1 MGGAICAPAAYKTH
15 ISVLET
21 PKMSTPPDVAVEE
34 MTCAMSRISFK
45 SIIPNAGD
53 VRMTDIDGVQYLW
66 AVDLAM
72 AVTGKNRKD
81 AGEMLG
87 DLKAHLFDKGRFVVK
102 RLPGNGKWGVR
113 LVTIKDALELVMM
126 LPGSVA
132 RSVRSGLCQIL
143 TRHLSGDPTL
153 AAETANNARIGAV
166 AACEAFLGQAMAS
179 AKRMREADPELGYV
193 YGTVSDA
200 FPGLVKI
207 GHTGNLNA
215 RLISMNTSCAPLPHR
230 FVAVAPTYHP
240 ARDERTAHAYFADQR
255 EEGEFFRVTVEEL
268 QTFMDR
274 YITPKYDGGYKER
287 L

>member
-1 MGGAICAPAAYKTH
+1 
-15 ISVLET
+15 
-21 PKMSTPPDVAVEE
+21 MSTPPDVAVEE
-34 MTCAMSRISFK
+34 MTHAMSRISFK

-53 VRMTDIDGVQYLW
+53 VRMTDIDGVPYVW
-66 AVDLAM
+66 AIDLVM
-72 AVTGKNRKD
+72 AVKCVNRKNAARDLD
-81 AGEMLG
+81 AIPV
-87 DLKAHLFDKGRFVVK
+87 AFFDKGRFVIK
-102 RLPGNGKWGVR
+102 RLPGNGKWGVK

-126 LPGSVA
+126 LPGSMA
-132 RSVRSGLCQIL
+132 RWVRSGLCDIL
-143 TRHLSGDPTL
+143 ARHLSGDPTL
-153 AAETANNARIGAV
+153 AAETANNARIGVV
-166 AACEAFLGQAMAS
+166 AACEAFLGQAMAT

-200 FPGLVKI
+200 FPDLVKI

-274 YITPKYDGGYKER
+274 YIAPEYDEGYKKR
-287 L
+287 LTFF